1 MTPVT
6 LELGG
11 KDAFIVF
18 DDCDYNH
25 VCPCHSLTLPVVGSP
40 LALRLACWVAQM
52 LDVAIRG
59 AFINCGTCAPPSCHC
74 IRGGSTALILG

>member
-25 VCPCHSLTLPVVGSP
+25 VSLCLSSVRLNFNHPLIPVPLVAGCWLLGDDACVG
-40 LALRLACWVAQM
+40 
-52 LDVAIRG
+52 
-59 AFINCGTCAPPSCHC
+59 
-74 IRGGSTALILG
+74 